1 MLAPEG
7 KARRKTM
14 DKIEIRVESFNGDA
28 VTKPW
33 SAVFGLAGG
42 TIGRGGQNKL
52 VLPDN
57 DAHVARV
64 HAMVRLETDKA
75 LIANLCER
83 RAIEVGGQELPSGQE
98 TVLAMG
104 AQLRI
109 GPYVLRALRPG
120 TPWQVADAPA
130 AAAAPPPAAATAA
143 AAALDENP
151 FAFIGR
157 VEAPPPRAAAAPAP
171 RASQPSAPPGA
182 LLIPDD
188 FDPFARDAEQE
199 RRDKDPWAG
208 GLPMQNLAAMAPV
221 RDELLRSLPAIDR
234 VDQPSPLD
242 HAAVKGLPASLDPQV
257 ELDPMRL
264 FDSAP
269 TLPGLPPEAA
279 RLLHGSELGQALR
292 LPQEA
297 VMPSAAAAAMAPAM
311 PPVMPPATPPVMA
324 PAPAPPPAPLQAAGL
339 NRVEGLDLTMFDR
352 APTPMPARGA
362 EPALPPDATIF
373 SHIDADLSSTQLMP
387 MRAAVPAP
395 SQLPTLAVVAPDLDL
410 DLDGPAPSAAPAAA
424 PPAALAAATAAA
436 ADLQALMQAFI
447 EGIGLPPER
456 VQTELTPEFMQRIGQ
471 AFRSAIQGTMDLLHA
486 RSEIKR
492 EFRADVTIMANRAN
506 NPLKFLPDADGVMMQ
521 MFGQTFPGFMRPVPA
536 MQEAYRD
543 LRVHQLALM
552 AGIRA
557 AYAEAL
563 TRFDPAELERQAG
576 EPGGLLGRLGRNRHK
591 AALWDDYKQR
601 YAEIRRNAEDDL
613 EAFSGRTFVKAYD
626 AAADAALDEDDPL
639 LRKKT

>member
-1 MLAPEG
+1 
-7 KARRKTM
+7 M
-14 DKIEIRVESFNGDA
+14 DKIEIRVESFNGEA

-52 VLPDN
+52 VLPDP

-83 RAIEVGGQELPSGQE
+83 RAIVVGGQELPSGQE
-98 TVLAMG
+98 TVLPIG
-104 AQLRI
+104 TQVHV
-109 GPYVLRALRPG
+109 GPYRLRALRPG
-120 TPWQVADAPA
+120 TPWQA
-130 AAAAPPPAAATAA
+130 AGEALPAAAPPPAAA

-157 VEAPPPRAAAAPAP
+157 VEASPSPPAAAPSPRAAPAP
-171 RASQPSAPPGA
+171 APPGA

-188 FDPFARDAEQE
+188 FDPFARDIEQE

-208 GLPMQNLAAMAPV
+208 GLPMHNLAEMAPL

-234 VDQPSPLD
+234 VDQPSPLERS
-242 HAAVKGLPASLDPQV
+242 AVKGLPASLDPQM
-257 ELDPMRL
+257 ELDPLRL
-264 FDSAP
+264 FESAP
-269 TLPGLPPEAA
+269 TLPGLPPDAA

-292 LPQEA
+292 LPRE
-297 VMPSAAAAAMAPAM
+297 AAMPAAEAPVIA
-311 PPVMPPATPPVMA
+311 PVIAPMITPAIPPAIPSSITPP
-324 PAPAPPPAPLQAAGL
+324 PPPAPLQAAGL
-339 NRVEGLDLTMFDR
+339 HRVDGLDLTMFDR
-352 APTPMPARGA
+352 APG
-362 EPALPPDATIF
+362 ALPAGGGEPPVAPEATIF
-373 SHIDADLSSTQLMP
+373 SNIDANLTSTQLLP
-387 MRAAVPAP
+387 MRAPVPLP
-395 SQLPTLAVVAPDLDL
+395 QVPTLAVVAPGLDL
-410 DLDGPAPSAAPAAA
+410 DLDGPAPTPFDPPAAAAA
-424 PPAALAAATAAA
+424 PPVPVDPAPAPAMTSA

-456 VQTELTPEFMQRIGQ
+456 VKSELTPEFMQRVGQ
-471 AFRSAIQGTMDLLHA
+471 TFRTAIQGTMDLLHA

-576 EPGGLLGRLGRNRHK
+576 DPGGLLARLGRNRHK

-613 EAFSGRTFVKAYD
+613 TAFSGRTFVKAYD
-626 AAADAALDEDDPL
+626 AAADAALDEDELL

>member
-1 MLAPEG
+1 
-7 KARRKTM
+7 M

-83 RAIEVGGQELPSGQE
+83 RAITVGDQELPSGQE
-98 TVLAMG
+98 TVLPMG

-109 GPYVLRALRPG
+109 GPYLLRAQRPG
-120 TPWQVADAPA
+120 TPWQAADAPP
-130 AAAAPPPAAATAA
+130 APASAVAAA

-157 VEAPPPRAAAAPAP
+157 VESPPRPAPAP
-171 RASQPSAPPGA
+171 ARGPLPPPPPGA

-188 FDPFARDAEQE
+188 FDPFARDPEQD

-208 GLPMQNLAAMAPV
+208 GLPMQNLAEMAPV
-221 RDELLRSLPAIDR
+221 RDELLRSLPSIDR

-242 HAAVKGLPASLDPQV
+242 RSAVKGLPASLDPQM
-257 ELDPMRL
+257 ELDPLRL
-264 FDSAP
+264 FESAP
-269 TLPGLPPEAA
+269 TLPGLPPESA

-297 VMPSAAAAAMAPAM
+297 AMPVPPAPAV
-311 PPVMPPATPPVMA
+311 PV
-324 PAPAPPPAPLQAAGL
+324 PAPAPPPPAGL
-339 NRVEGLDLTMFDR
+339 QRVEGLDLTMFDR
-352 APTPMPARGA
+352 ALAPPRAA
-362 EPALPPDATIF
+362 EPPAAPEATIF
-373 SHIDADLSSTQLMP
+373 SNIDADLTSTQLLP
-387 MRAAVPAP
+387 MRALPPARPPAVPV
-395 SQLPTLAVVAPDLDL
+395 LVAPGLDL
-410 DLDGPAPSAAPAAA
+410 DLDGPAVPAPAPMPTPTPPAAA
-424 PPAALAAATAAA
+424 ETPA
-436 ADLQALMQAFI
+436 ADLQALLQAFI
-447 EGIGLPPER
+447 EGVGLPPER
-456 VQTELTPEFMQRIGQ
+456 VQAELTPEFMRRFGQ
-471 AFRSAIQGTMDLLHA
+471 VFRTAVQGTMDLLHA

-506 NPLKFLPDADGVMMQ
+506 NPLKFLPDADGVLMQ
-521 MFGQTFPGFMRPVPA
+521 MFGQTFPGFLRPVPA

-563 TRFDPAELERQAG
+563 TRFDPTELEKQAG
-576 EPGGLLGRLGRNRHK
+576 EPGGLLARLGRNRHK

-613 EAFSGRTFVKAYD
+613 TAFSGRTFVKAYD
-626 AAADAALDEDDPL
+626 AAADAALDEDELL

>member
-1 MLAPEG
+1 M
-7 KARRKTM
+7 
-14 DKIEIRVESFNGDA
+14 
-28 VTKPW
+28 
-33 SAVFGLAGG
+33 
-42 TIGRGGQNKL
+42 
-52 VLPDN
+52 LPDN

-98 TVLAMG
+98 TVLPLG
-104 AQLRI
+104 AQVRI
-109 GPYVLRALRPG
+109 GPYLLRALRPG
-120 TPWQVADAPA
+120 TPWQAADAL
-130 AAAAPPPAAATAA
+130 AAAAPPASAAAAA

-157 VEAPPPRAAAAPAP
+157 VEAPPPRPAPAP
-171 RASQPSAPPGA
+171 RAPLPPPPPGA

-208 GLPMQNLAAMAPV
+208 GLPMQNLAEMAPV
-221 RDELLRSLPAIDR
+221 RDELLRSLPSIDR

-242 HAAVKGLPASLDPQV
+242 RSAVKGLPASLDPQT
-257 ELDPMRL
+257 ELDPLRL

-297 VMPSAAAAAMAPAM
+297 AMPGPALAPPAMPPAM
-311 PPVMPPATPPVMA
+311 PPVIA
-324 PAPAPPPAPLQAAGL
+324 PAPPPAPPAPLQAAGL

-352 APTPMPARGA
+352 APAPLPARHA
-362 EPALPPDATIF
+362 EPPVAPEATIF
-373 SHIDADLSSTQLMP
+373 SHIDADLTSTQLLP
-387 MRAAVPAP
+387 MRTAAPLPQV
-395 SQLPTLAVVAPDLDL
+395 PTLAVVAPDLDL
-410 DLDGPAPSAAPAAA
+410 DLDGPAPPDPPAAAVVAAPIPAPAAA
-424 PPAALAAATAAA
+424 TTAAA
-436 ADLQALMQAFI
+436 PSADLQALMQAFV

-456 VQTELTPEFMQRIGQ
+456 VQAELTPEFMRRFGQ
-471 AFRSAIQGTMDLLHA
+471 AFRTAIQGTMDLLHA

-563 TRFDPAELERQAG
+563 TRFDPAELEKQAG
-576 EPGGLLGRLGRNRHK
+576 EPGGLLARLGRNRHK

-613 EAFSGRTFVKAYD
+613 AAFSGRTFVKAYD
-626 AAADAALDEDDPL
+626 AAADAALDEDEVL